1 MNRMGLVEANVV
13 QCLRR
18 RSVEDG
24 EPALRHEGWSVRV
37 IAGKG
42 RCVGRR
48 SRARGIHDEMGLMM
62 QDGIRN
68 EQLVLGVRTCT
79 QCLHRWLLPSSAQS
93 SRSNLIN

>member
-1 MNRMGLVEANVV
+1 MNRMELVEANVV

-48 SRARGIHDEMGLMM
+48 SRARGIHDEMGLMK

-68 EQLVLGVRTCT
+68 SNWAWEYVPVHNACT
-79 QCLHRWLLPSSAQS
+79 GGCFPVQHK
-93 SRSNLIN
+93 